1 MLSAIS
7 YHLSYGPFLDL
18 LRRVLPTS
26 KPPKVEL
33 GQLGMSQKGAT
44 IPKMASFGSF
54 NDTKDTKMSPT
65 RCQLVIPKKVIPVPL
80 APPACEPRTG
90 LP

>member
-44 IPKMASFGSF
+44 IPKMVLFQ
-54 NDTKDTKMSPT
+54 D
-65 RCQLVIPKKVIPVPL
+65 
-80 APPACEPRTG
+80 
-90 LP
+90 